1 MTDHCLWELEV
12 EYLAQQWHP
21 QEIKDVLR
29 YFHRRRDSHRS
40 DKAAFVDVYER
51 YFLNPSAEG
60 AQR

>member
-1 MTDHCLWELEV
+1 MTDHNLWELEV

-29 YFHRRRDSHRS
+29 YFHKRRDSHRS
-40 DKAAFVDVYER
+40 GKAAFVDVYER